1 MRLIASLAA
10 LPLALAL
17 VPAPAFAQADDN
29 DKVNAVIV
37 YGNDPCPAPVGN
49 EITVC
54 ARKAEKER
62 YRIPQGL
69 RETPSAKSE
78 AWNNRVIAY
87 ETVGRTG
94 TLSCTPTGPGGW
106 TGCSQKLI
114 DQAYAEK
121 REGTDVQFGK
131 IIAEERA
138 KRLATVDAD
147 AAKAQAEVEKAEKE
161 QEQDQRQRAAAAAA
175 EPGKNAPPPAPPTGK

>member
-1 MRLIASLAA
+1 MCPIAQLILAA
-10 LPLALAL
+10 AILVPVATPALAQTD
-17 VPAPAFAQADDN
+17 PDN

-37 YGNDPCPAPVGN
+37 YGDDKCPEPTGN

-78 AWNNRVIAY
+78 AWNNKVIAY

-94 TLSCTPTGPGGW
+94 TLSCTPVGPGGW

-121 REGTDVQFGK
+121 KAGVDVQFAK
-131 IIAEERA
+131 IIEEERA
-138 KRLATVDAD
+138 RRMATVDAD
-147 AAKAQAEVEKAEKE
+147 AAKAQAQVESAEKDY
-161 QEQDQRQRAAAAAA
+161 DQRQRATEDAA
-175 EPGKNAPPPAPPTGK
+175 EAAKTPAAPPPTGK